1 MKDNNLI
8 LLFNLYTDSIEYQD
22 YGILPM
28 EAFCLYQY
36 CIDYQITMLIESGTA
51 NGYSTEMMGNLLEDV
66 KIYTIDKCSTYG
78 EGVQDKTE
86 QRLSYL
92 SNIICLKGDS
102 FVYLPKLVQDH
113 PKEKIGIFI
122 DGPKYKEG
130 TQLALESLRRSN
142 VVFSACHDIMFQEEN
157 TYCPNLDEDYIK
169 EYSFLNKTVNGRFLD
184 HDKYEGKTIGEYFPK
199 GMGITF
205 FHKNYGGKGPKVY
218 DE

>member
-36 CIDYQITMLIESGTA
+36 CIDYQVTMLIESGTA

-66 KIYTIDKCSTYG
+66 KIYTIDKCSVYG
-78 EGVQDKTE
+78 EDVQDKTE

-102 FVYLPKLVQDH
+102 FVYLPRLVHDH

-122 DGPKYKEG
+122 DGPKNREG

-142 VVFSACHDIMFQEEN
+142 VVFSACHDIMFQEDN
-157 TYCPNLDEDYIK
+157 TYCPNLDEEYRK
-169 EYSFLNKTVNGRFLD
+169 TYSFLNEPVNNIIL
-184 HDKYEGKTIGEYFPK
+184 KENCYKGKTIGEYFPK

-205 FHKNYGGKGPKVY
+205 FYKDNKGLCV
-218 DE
+218 E